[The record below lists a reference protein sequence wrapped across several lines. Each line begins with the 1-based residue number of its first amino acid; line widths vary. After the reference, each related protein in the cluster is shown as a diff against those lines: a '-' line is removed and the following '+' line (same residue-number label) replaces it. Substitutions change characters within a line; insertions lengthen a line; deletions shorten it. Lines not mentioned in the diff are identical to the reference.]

1 MKQTSHVRWTGDF
14 IRRQSR
20 EKIGVFLFL
29 PRVAVLSLYMPWLSC
44 VHLSVCVRHKSVDRD
59 SSSIESA
66 ERLVLVS
73 RMRASFHLSYSVL

>member
-20 EKIGVFLFL
+20 EKIGVFL
-29 PRVAVLSLYMPWLSC
+29 PRVAVLSLYMPWPSC
-44 VHLSVCVRHKSVDRD
+44 VHLSVCVCHKSVDRD
-59 SSSIESA
+59 SSSIETA